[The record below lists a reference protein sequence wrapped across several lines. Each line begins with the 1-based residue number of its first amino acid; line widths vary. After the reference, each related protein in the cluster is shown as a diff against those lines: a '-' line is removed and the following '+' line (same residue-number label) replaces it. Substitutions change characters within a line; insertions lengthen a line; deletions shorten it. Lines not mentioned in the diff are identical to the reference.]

1 MAKEPYIKPEVKS
14 EILEAD
20 VLHNTGSHFGGGGGH
35 NGGGGGGG
43 GCPGGGGGWGWHG
56 WHCP

>member
-20 VLHNTGSHFGGGGGH
+20 VLHQNWGSPA
-35 NGGGGGGG
+35 GGGGGG
-43 GCPGGGGGWGWHG
+43 GCGGGGGGG
-56 WHCP
+56 DCGGGGLPCP